1 MEPDV
6 LTDLSKRVASL
17 VAAASAHVVRVE
29 GRRRGAAS
37 GVVWSQ
43 DGVVV
48 TASHALE
55 RDEGIEVFLPSE
67 QEVRGEVLGRD
78 PTTDLAVVRASASGL
93 SAAAFAEADGLAA
106 GELVLAV
113 SRPGRSARA
122 ALGILARAAGEW
134 RAPGGGRVDRFL
146 ETTLDLHPGLSG
158 ALVLRA
164 DGAAIGI
171 ATAGLV
177 RGAAMILPATTLRR
191 VVKSLLA
198 HGGVRRGYVGVAMV
212 PVRLPSA
219 LASEAGQAEA
229 LLVSAVEPDSPA
241 ARGGL
246 LFGDALLSIGG
257 RAVTDPSD
265 VLPVLE
271 EDRIGD
277 AVAVRI
283 VRAGEIREV
292 TVTIGARERGSH
304 R

>member
-1 MEPDV
+1 MERDV
-6 LTDLSKRVASL
+6 LVDLSKRTADL
-17 VAAASAHVVRVE
+17 VATASAHVVRVE

-48 TASHALE
+48 TANHALE

-78 PTTDLAVVRASASGL
+78 PTTDLAVVRAGASGL
-93 SAAAFAEADGLAA
+93 SAAAFAETDALAA
-106 GELVLAV
+106 GELVLAI

-122 ALGILARAAGEW
+122 GLGLLARSAGEW
-134 RAPGGGRVDRFL
+134 RTPAGGRVDRFL

-158 ALVLRA
+158 ALALRA

-177 RGAAMILPATTLRR
+177 RGAAMILPAATLRR

-198 HGGVRRGYVGVAMV
+198 HGGVRRGYIGVAMV
-212 PVRLPSA
+212 PVRLPAA
-219 LASEAGQAEA
+219 LAGGAGQAEA
-229 LLVSAVEPDSPA
+229 LLVSSVEPDSPA
-241 ARGGL
+241 ARAGL
-246 LFGDALLSIGG
+246 LLGDALLSIGG
-257 RAVTDPSD
+257 RSVTDPSD

-271 EDRIGD
+271 EERIGD
-277 AVAVRI
+277 AVAVRV
-283 VRAGEIREV
+283 VRAGEVREA
-292 TVTIGARERGSH
+292 TVTIGARERGRH
-304 R
+304 P